1 MHMHNE
7 VHTFCIYLR
16 LNLHK
21 SLKTSLTLCML
32 AVTCCLLI
40 ALANSLDHDQDEQNI
55 DPPFDTLIVFLKE
68 IYENSEQNKCME
80 NYPACKE
87 LNLKMSQAILLFPGD
102 HWSGKS

>member
-16 LNLHK
+16 LDLHK
-21 SLKTSLTLCML
+21 SLKAPLTLCML

-40 ALANSLDHDQDEQNI
+40 ALANSLDHDQDQQNI

-68 IYENSEQNKCME
+68 IYEKVNFEKVNRTNAWKVTQH
-80 NYPACKE
+80 A
-87 LNLKMSQAILLFPGD
+87 
-102 HWSGKS
+102 KS